1 MTNHNHCK
9 CAAATKNPF
18 ISAKELSERWQC
30 ARSSV
35 DRVARRA
42 GMKRFVLGDG
52 KNGMVRFLRKDVENY
67 ERDRMI

>member
-9 CAAATKNPF
+9 CAATSKTPY

-42 GMKRFVLGDG
+42 GIKRLYLGEG
-52 KNGMVRFLRKDVENY
+52 RNGMVRFVRKEVEAY
-67 ERDRMI
+67 EHERML